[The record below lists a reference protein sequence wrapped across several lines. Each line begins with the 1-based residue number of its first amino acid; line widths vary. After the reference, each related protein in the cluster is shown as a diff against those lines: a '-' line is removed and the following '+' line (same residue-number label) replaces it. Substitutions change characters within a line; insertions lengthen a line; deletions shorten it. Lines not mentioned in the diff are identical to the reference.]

1 MALKLGSSS
10 LLDKEGDDGSKN
22 SPLGAE
28 WLWIEGCSVILGVKI
43 AERKLKRMVN
53 TSHRIEKLLKDS
65 FPMGSG
71 GKGRRKE
78 NEKDTRMS

>member
-53 TSHRIEKLLKDS
+53 TSLRIERLLKDGFS
-65 FPMGSG
+65 MG
-71 GKGRRKE
+71 GKGRGRIKE
-78 NEKDTRMS
+78 NEKDTRMN

>member
-1 MALKLGSSS
+1 MIS
-10 LLDKEGDDGSKN
+10 
-22 SPLGAE
+22 
-28 WLWIEGCSVILGVKI
+28 GVKI
-43 AERKLKRMVN
+43 AEIKLKRMVN

-78 NEKDTRMS
+78 N

>member
-1 MALKLGSSS
+1 MVVDRR
-10 LLDKEGDDGSKN
+10 LLCD
-22 SPLGAE
+22 
-28 WLWIEGCSVILGVKI
+28 IGVKI

-71 GKGRRKE
+71 GKGRRK
-78 NEKDTRMS
+78 

>member
-1 MALKLGSSS
+1 M
-10 LLDKEGDDGSKN
+10 
-22 SPLGAE
+22 
-28 WLWIEGCSVILGVKI
+28 KI

-71 GKGRRKE
+71 GRGRRKE
-78 NEKDTRMS
+78 KEKDTSMT

>member
-1 MALKLGSSS
+1 MWM
-10 LLDKEGDDGSKN
+10 EV
-22 SPLGAE
+22 
-28 WLWIEGCSVILGVKI
+28 CSVVAGVKI

-53 TSHRIEKLLKDS
+53 TSLRIEKLLKDS

-78 NEKDTRMS
+78 NKKDMRTTEFVDNVAAVLRQWRQKAC